1 MHVHYIPT
9 DEARDWWPTL
19 GGYVNKAAK
28 RYHKDYD
35 LDDMQR
41 AIFEGKAA
49 LFGVFEGLKPIAAIV
64 ASEVAYPKRK
74 VLLIELVGGDNMA
87 DWFDKA
93 LLLLTEHAKGAGYG
107 AITAQGR
114 MGWRDWAKRANFK
127 QVFVGYEIDLETGGQ
142 E

>member
-1 MHVHYIPT
+1 MNIQVQYIPT

-19 GGYVNKAAK
+19 GGYVNKAAVLC
-28 RYHKDYD
+28 RKDYD
-35 LDDMQR
+35 LDHMRD

-64 ASEVAYPKRK
+64 VTEVCYPKRK

-87 DWFDKA
+87 DWFDEA
-93 LLLLTEHAKGAGYG
+93 ILLLTEYAKRASYG

-127 QVFVGYEIDLETGGQ
+127 QVFVGYELEIT
-142 E
+142 EE